1 MATELHFDRHMSDAE
16 ALMWRL
22 EKDPYLS
29 STFAS
34 ITVCDRPIDVARLRR
49 RMEHAVMQIRRL
61 RQRVQP
67 APGSI
72 GTPTWVD
79 DPDFEIGFH
88 VRRIALP
95 KPGTPEQL
103 TQLATLIAA
112 DPFDRTR
119 PLWQFVVVDGLR
131 GGKGALIQKM
141 HHTVVDGEAG
151 VRLSLAFLDLDRD
164 APGPAVDNSHPMT
177 DGDEGAP
184 INDPAAGLRDVV
196 TTSMRLPLAVAR
208 QIRDLL
214 AEPARI
220 PTAGQAAL
228 GTVRSVVTQLSDTD
242 KARSPLWTRRSLRRR
257 FETMRVPLDEVK
269 TAAKALGG
277 TVNTAFITAAAA
289 AAGDYHRELG
299 SPIDELRASM
309 AISTRSASSGSNAF
323 TLARLLVP
331 TGKMPVDER
340 FAAIAAAIGTARG
353 TSRTA
358 SMDTLASMTAAMP
371 TSLLTRLARQQG
383 ETVDFATS
391 NVRGAPVR
399 LFLAGAEVETTFALG
414 PLGGVAF
421 NLTVLSYAGSL
432 DLGLNIDATAVSE
445 PELLARCMRGAFAEF
460 VASS

>member
-1 MATELHFDRHMSDAE
+1 M
-16 ALMWRL
+16 
-22 EKDPYLS
+22 
-29 STFAS
+29 
-34 ITVCDRPIDVARLRR
+34 
-49 RMEHAVMQIRRL
+49 
-61 RQRVQP
+61 
-67 APGSI
+67 
-72 GTPTWVD
+72 
-79 DPDFEIGFH
+79 
-88 VRRIALP
+88 
-95 KPGTPEQL
+95 
-103 TQLATLIAA
+103 ATLIAA

-299 SPIDELRASM
+299 SPVDELRASM

-445 PELLARCMRGAFAEF
+445 PELLARCIRGAFGEL

>member
-1 MATELHFDRHMSDAE
+1 MATELHFDRHMSDTE

-34 ITVCDRPIDVARLRR
+34 VTVCDRPIDVARLRR
-49 RMEHAVMQIRRL
+49 RMEHAAIQIRRL

-67 APGSI
+67 APGGI
-72 GTPTWVD
+72 GAPTWVD

-95 KPGTPEQL
+95 KPGTAEQL

-131 GGKGALIQKM
+131 AGKGALIQKM

-151 VRLSLAFLDLDRD
+151 VRLSLAFLDFDRD
-164 APGPAVDNSHPMT
+164 APAPAFNNATSTND
-177 DGDEGAP
+177 DEGAP
-184 INDPAAGLRDVV
+184 INDPAAALRDVV
-196 TTSMRLPLAVAR
+196 ATGLRLPLAVAR
-208 QIRDLL
+208 QMRDLL

-228 GTVRSVVTQLSDTD
+228 GTVRAVVTQLSETD

-299 SPIDELRASM
+299 SPVDELRASM
-309 AISTRSASSGSNAF
+309 AISTRSATSGSNAF

-331 TGKMPVDER
+331 TGKMPIDER

-399 LFLAGAEVETTFALG
+399 LFLAGAEVETTYALG

-432 DLGLNIDATAVSE
+432 DLGLNIDTTAVSE
-445 PELLARCMRGAFAEF
+445 PELLARCMRGAFAEL